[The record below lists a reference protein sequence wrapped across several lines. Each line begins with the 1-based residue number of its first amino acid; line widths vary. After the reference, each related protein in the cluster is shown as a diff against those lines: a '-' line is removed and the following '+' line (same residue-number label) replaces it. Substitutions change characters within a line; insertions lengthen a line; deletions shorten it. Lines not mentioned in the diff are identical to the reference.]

1 MLLIFLY
8 YLFLFINFIPSG
20 VLFMKIFKKK
30 ESSVGIIL
38 LGGII
43 FQLVFFTVFSFF
55 SGVSVESLT
64 LISFLNLGVA
74 IRYRS
79 EIFDLLKNNVQQ
91 FKKQKS
97 FSKFVFAIGLILI
110 ILKSIQL
117 PYLIDN

>member
-1 MLLIFLY
+1 
-8 YLFLFINFIPSG
+8 
-20 VLFMKIFKKK
+20 MKIFKKK

-43 FQLVFFTVFSFF
+43 FQLVFFTVYSFF